1 MFPVSSCLRRETT
14 QQVMAECPHCQ
25 ESIDPP
31 PLRSR
36 KCPHCRTLIVVRRG
50 QLLTT
55 EAANKLDERLAA
67 DEARERFR
75 SGQQNAAREIREARK
90 SGVVAGFQP
99 LVSTNDCN
107 ICQAVRSMVFP
118 VATCTP
124 EMLPPYRNCELPDGC
139 RATFTSVL
147 TAEYEGL
154 LAQAQSGTALE
165 PGQVQSP
172 KSRSGC
178 LSMIIAAGTLVL
190 SSIIAWV
197 ACTI

>member
-1 MFPVSSCLRRETT
+1 MSALPYADR
-14 QQVMAECPHCQ
+14 
-25 ESIDPP
+25 
-31 PLRSR
+31 
-36 KCPHCRTLIVVRRG
+36 VRRG

-124 EMLPPYRNCELPDGC
+124 EMLPPYRNCELPNGC

-147 TAEYEGL
+147 TAEYEDYSL
-154 LAQAQSGTALE
+154 KPNQAQLSNPAR
-165 PGQVQSP
+165 S
-172 KSRSGC
+172 SRRNRDRD
-178 LSMIIAAGTLVL
+178 A
-190 SSIIAWV
+190 
-197 ACTI
+197 